1 MDLFSLALR
10 LPSLWQLPVRL
21 KWLFMVYFGTVV
33 VFCVSFDFQM
43 WVWVAPFGESFIRQS
58 VTWLVAFFL
67 VADILI
73 TKRLGREWMVRM
85 VGFFLVVQSQ
95 HPERLLLW
103 PLADSLPFC
112 SVWVVFLFLC
122 WEISHGVVY
131 VVHVLFLCFPLINLD
146 VFLFVLCT
154 YQNNFCC
161 CFSLHLPIVA
171 AFLQVM

>member
-10 LPSLWQLPVRL
+10 PPSLWQLPVRL

-33 VFCVSFDFQM
+33 VFCVSFDFRM

-103 PLADSLPFC
+103 PLADSLP
-112 SVWVVFLFLC
+112 VWVVFLFLC

-146 VFLFVLCT
+146 VFLSVLCT

-161 CFSLHLPIVA
+161 CFSLHLPIIA